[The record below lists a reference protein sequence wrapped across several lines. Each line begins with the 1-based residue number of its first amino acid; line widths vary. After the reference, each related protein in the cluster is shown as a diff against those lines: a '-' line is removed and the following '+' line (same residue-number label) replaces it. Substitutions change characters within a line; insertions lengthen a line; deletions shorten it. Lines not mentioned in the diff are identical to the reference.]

1 MNVASSFQL
10 KRPFWQNLVM
20 LTLGL
25 WVGGSLVLDWVI
37 LPSLYV
43 SGMMTS
49 PGFTTAGY
57 LIFWNYNRIEL
68 LAAALVLTGV
78 LVLGRTEFST
88 PKWRSIAVVLSL
100 LLLSISLMDT
110 YFLTPNMCAA
120 GIQLNIFEAVKEIP
134 ATMKQLHAGYWL
146 LEAVKLFSAGT
157 LLSLCFRQET

>member
-10 KRPFWQNLVM
+10 NRPIWQKIVM
-20 LTLGL
+20 LTLGI

-43 SGMMTS
+43 SGMMTQ
-49 PGFTTAGY
+49 PGFTSAGY

-78 LVLGRTEFST
+78 LVLGRTEFSA
-88 PKWRSIAVVLSL
+88 PKWRTIAVVLSL
-100 LLLSISLMDT
+100 LLLSLSLMDT

-134 ATMKQLHAGYWL
+134 ATMKHLHALYWV

-157 LLSLCFRQET
+157 LLNLCFRQEA